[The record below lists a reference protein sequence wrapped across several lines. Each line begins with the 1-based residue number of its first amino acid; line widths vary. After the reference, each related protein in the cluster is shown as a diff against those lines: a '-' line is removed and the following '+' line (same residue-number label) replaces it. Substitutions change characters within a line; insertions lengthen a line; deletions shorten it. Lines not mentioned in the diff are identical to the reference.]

1 MTQRR
6 IANTDIKV
14 TPFVYNWWE
23 KEIKKKK
30 SVFALKK
37 GIWLLRALREA
48 YGLLFSGINLK
59 R

>member
-23 KEIKKKK
+23 KEIKKKNQFLDWRK
-30 SVFALKK
+30 EFD
-37 GIWLLRALREA
+37 
-48 YGLLFSGINLK
+48 Y
-59 R
+59 